1 MNYFNSLADLPAG
14 SRVFVFGAGVAGE
27 VLLAFLAASPGV
39 AVGGVIDNRRTGSF
53 QGFPIRDWSGFLAQA
68 GPDCV
73 VLIASSKAAEIRAG
87 LEGFPGERIYD
98 AYLLACHL
106 DLQRTVAIHELAR
119 QRDAAWNELHL
130 RQVRAYLEVERWR
143 VKALQRECFGEP
155 EACPV
160 PAGEIPPELLER
172 FSMGGLA
179 RVYAD
184 YDNATYPANYPL
196 IYRPEEVDACLA
208 RIRRGE
214 SYYYDQTDLW
224 LQEAMDRFPAGGRE
238 VAVVGSRSPWFEA
251 VCLAHGGRPVTIEFN
266 PIRVADP
273 RLRAMTSAEWE
284 RDRPRFSQAVCISS
298 LEHSGLGR
306 YGDPLDPD
314 GDLRAM
320 EWLREVVLPGG
331 ILFLSVPIGADEVA
345 FNDHRRYG
353 PNRLPRLLDGWVRL
367 GTVGWDGHF
376 GGTPWSEPVFI
387 LKNP

>member
-273 RLRAMTSAEWE
+273 RLRAMTFGLGAAISGIAGGLMSQIAELRPTSAVDFTILVVIIVLMGGLDSVGGALLAGLVVGVAEALAGVLLGPSLKGLFGCALVVLLLLF
-284 RDRPRFSQAVCISS
+284 RPRGL
-298 LEHSGLGR
+298 LE
-306 YGDPLDPD
+306 PT
-314 GDLRAM
+314 
-320 EWLREVVLPGG
+320 E
-331 ILFLSVPIGADEVA
+331 
-345 FNDHRRYG
+345 
-353 PNRLPRLLDGWVRL
+353 
-367 GTVGWDGHF
+367 
-376 GGTPWSEPVFI
+376 
-387 LKNP
+387 